1 MSVNIK
7 KQFGIWM
14 DSHNA
19 VIIGKEH
26 IESGNFIVLGR
37 VQANDDE
44 SNSNEKT
51 ANNAKRGSLQK
62 FFKDICSFMQNV
74 DEVHVTGTGTAQEQF
89 IRHLAETPQYKNAT
103 AHESTANK
111 MSDEK
116 LIEYITAK
124 FNAELVG

>member
-7 KQFGIWM
+7 KQFGVWM

-19 VIIGKEH
+19 VVVGKENLDH
-26 IESGNFIVLGR
+26 GNFIVLGR
-37 VQANDDE
+37 VETGREE

-51 ANNAKRGSLQK
+51 GNNAKNNALHK
-62 FFKDICSFMQNV
+62 LFKDITSFMQNV

-89 IRHLAETPQYKNAT
+89 IRYLSETPQYKHTVAK
-103 AHESTANK
+103 ESTSNK
-111 MSDEK
+111 MSEDK

-124 FNAELVG
+124 FNAEV